1 MTTKYL
7 SIYGIQLKIF
17 LRTLVGHG
25 DVSPGTRG
33 RFSCPAE
40 SGTGET
46 SPCPRRNVP
55 VSSCYMRILFVIII
69 VMIE

>member
-17 LRTLVGHG
+17 LRTRVGHG

-40 SGTGET
+40 GGTGET
-46 SPCPRRNVP
+46 SRVQENVP
-55 VSSCYMRILFVIII
+55 VSHQCPLVI
-69 VMIE
+69 